1 VLLKA
6 CRFHNSL
13 GYVQNEAK
21 LSDLRFGWR
30 VRMAFSEFELKRI
43 EKLAQHFVEANRPPV
58 HIRAQLDLGF
68 RITGQSLE
76 LFDIRPNWRNPNE
89 INELPFAKTTYV
101 KKSNSWKIFW
111 MRQDLK
117 WHRYAP
123 DPEVPRLED
132 FFAVVADDANAC
144 FRG

>member
-1 VLLKA
+1 
-6 CRFHNSL
+6 
-13 GYVQNEAK
+13 
-21 LSDLRFGWR
+21 
-30 VRMAFSEFELKRI
+30 MAFSEFELKRI
-43 EKLAQHFVEANRPPV
+43 EKLAQNFVEENRPPA
-58 HIRAQLDLGF
+58 HIRAELDLGF

-76 LFDIRPNWRNPNE
+76 LFDIRPNWRHPNE

-123 DPEVPRLED
+123 DPEVRRLED
-132 FFAVVADDANAC
+132 FFAVVTEDENAC

>member
-1 VLLKA
+1 
-6 CRFHNSL
+6 
-13 GYVQNEAK
+13 
-21 LSDLRFGWR
+21 
-30 VRMAFSEFELKRI
+30 MAFSEFELKRI
-43 EKLAQHFVEANRPPV
+43 EKLAQNFVKANRPPA
-58 HIRAQLDLGF
+58 HIRAELDLGF

-132 FFAVVADDANAC
+132 FFAVVAEDANAC

>member
-1 VLLKA
+1 
-6 CRFHNSL
+6 
-13 GYVQNEAK
+13 
-21 LSDLRFGWR
+21 
-30 VRMAFSEFELKRI
+30 MAFSEFELKRI

-132 FFAVVADDANAC
+132 FFCSRCRRCKRLLSRLSQSLSVRCEVLS
-144 FRG
+144 